1 MVDWG
6 DFTIRHIRNP
16 EFHPCQHPNIMTLV
30 LRMDLVLSSYLG
42 AASDPVAEPAT
53 GHAVDRLG
61 VIALAVENGIGP
73 GLHIDEEH
81 HALIGVL
88 GGSVGR
94 PHFS

>member
-1 MVDWG
+1 MDRG

-53 GHAVDRLG
+53 GRAVGLLG
-61 VIALAVENGIGP
+61 VVAFAV
-73 GLHIDEEH
+73 
-81 HALIGVL
+81 
-88 GGSVGR
+88 
-94 PHFS
+94 